1 MTQNILNEYQI
12 KETIGKGTFSKVKLG
27 INKSTGEKVAIKILD
42 KRKILTRDDQI
53 RVQRELTIL
62 KKINHLNI
70 VKIIQTKEDQGNV
83 YIITEFID
91 YDLFL
96 HIINNK
102 RLDEKEAAL
111 YYFQLISG
119 LEYIHSLNIVH
130 RDLKPENLLL
140 TKRRVLKIIDFG
152 LSNYFYGDKLLVT
165 PCGSPS
171 YTCPELI
178 KGYKYNGFAV
188 DIWTSGIILYVMLCG
203 FLPFEERDT
212 KSLFKKIIKCKV
224 VYPKYVS
231 VNAQNLLK
239 RILVPNPE
247 TRITINE
254 IKKLPFY
261 LDGKN
266 MFYKRYPDLIDRL
279 ENGNNSKLN
288 KNYSFNVPKSNN
300 DIIKKNGFNDITI
313 NNLPVSDKKQKIF
326 VNENDKNNE
335 NNDSYKKIKEKSIS
349 PYSVYKKH
357 LKNRANFEILK
368 KVLRGSRT
376 DSIDKQINPE
386 INGDNEEK
394 KEEEKNANIKIK
406 EEEKAEKEKNI
417 KENYSPIQLIRRLNN
432 QRQKYEN
439 KAQMTDFKD
448 KNNYFKQKPLK
459 DDNFTTID
467 NKNEKRNN
475 SIKIRSRYNKKESSY
490 VNSHIVKKENLKMSK
505 TNTFYLNSKEK
516 YYINE
521 KNSNNKR
528 NKNYDIF
535 FMNSSK
541 EIYNSGKFK
550 NQKTVEDV
558 EKSNKDLSN
567 DYKSNNYKYNK
578 YKFKVH
584 KYNCSVNNTK
594 ETETEYFDS
603 LRQYNKSKN
612 SDMRMKSYIINKDS
626 INDKK
631 IKNKSILKRKPK
643 KTKSPKY
650 SGLSE
655 KIISFNNLYNS
666 IQNKLENFREN
677 HEKKTK
683 FENNINNE
691 QNMKKSQSS
700 LENIE
705 KSNSNLEG
713 IKYLKK
719 NKKFKKV
726 FVKSEEHRKKRQ
738 KREKN
743 TNDLKYTPSDL
754 NKKLKTL
761 KNSKNNSK
769 TNILENSIFKR
780 NNYETINNNM
790 SNISK
795 NNKNSEKKIKKNVQK
810 MQKNIDKID
819 IDNKKYNIKE
829 IIKKRGLNKNI
840 NSDNCIY

>member
-1 MTQNILNEYQI
+1 MSQNILNEYQI

-27 INKSTGEKVAIKILD
+27 INKATGEKVAIKILD

-53 RVQRELTIL
+53 RVQRELTKQ

-70 VKIIQTKEDQGNV
+70 VKIFQTKEDQGNV

-102 RLDEKEAAL
+102 RLDEKEASL

-178 KGYKYNGFAV
+178 KGCKYNGFAV

-231 VNAQNLLK
+231 ANAQNLLK
-239 RILVPNPE
+239 RILVPNPD

-261 LDGKN
+261 QDGKN
-266 MFYKRYPDLIDRL
+266 IFYKRYPDLIDKL

-288 KNYSFNVPKSNN
+288 KNYSFNVPNSNN

-313 NNLPVSDKKQKIF
+313 NNLPISDKKQKII
-326 VNENDKNNE
+326 VNENNKNNE

-349 PYSVYKKH
+349 PYSIYKKH
-357 LKNRANFEILK
+357 LKNKENFEILK

-376 DSIDKQINPE
+376 DSIDNQINPE
-386 INGDNEEK
+386 INGEIEEK
-394 KEEEKNANIKIK
+394 KEEEKNTNIKNK
-406 EEEKAEKEKNI
+406 EEEKTEKEMES

-439 KAQMTDFKD
+439 KVQMTDFKD
-448 KNNYFKQKPLK
+448 KNNYFKPKALK
-459 DDNFTTID
+459 ENNYSSID
-467 NKNEKRNN
+467 NENEKRNN
-475 SIKIRSRYNKKESSY
+475 SIRNRYRYNKKESSY
-490 VNSHIVKKENLKMSK
+490 VNSHIVKKENLKISK

-521 KNSNNKR
+521 KNTNKKR
-528 NKNYDIF
+528 YKNYDIF
-535 FMNSSK
+535 FKNSSK
-541 EIYNSGKFK
+541 EIINSGKYK
-550 NQKTVEDV
+550 NHKTGEDV
-558 EKSNKDLSN
+558 ESSKELSN
-567 DYKSNNYKYNK
+567 DNKSKNYKYNK

-584 KYNCSVNNTK
+584 KYNCPINNAK
-594 ETETEYFDS
+594 ETEIEYFDS
-603 LRQYNKSKN
+603 LRNYNQGKN
-612 SDMRMKSYIINKDS
+612 SDMRMKSYIIDKDS
-626 INDKK
+626 NNDNK
-631 IKNKSILKRKPK
+631 IKNKSITKRKPK
-643 KTKSPKY
+643 KTKSPKF

-666 IQNKLENFREN
+666 IQNKLEKHREKN
-677 HEKKTK
+677 EKKTK

-700 LENIE
+700 MENIE

-726 FVKSEEHRKKRQ
+726 YVKSEEHRKKRQ

-743 TNDLKYTPSDL
+743 VNDLKYTPSDL
-754 NKKLKTL
+754 NKRLKTL

-769 TNILENSIFKR
+769 TNILENSIFKK

-790 SNISK
+790 SNVSK
-795 NNKNSEKKIKKNVQK
+795 NIKNSEKRIKNNVPK
-810 MQKNIDKID
+810 TQKNLDKID

-829 IIKKRGLNKNI
+829 IIKRRGLNKNI
-840 NSDNCIY
+840 NSDNCIN